1 MNPRAPKQ
9 WSLIKQETITSFE
22 AWRQNL
28 QYILSLDRNFAGFLA
43 DGATWLKKSPGSPL
57 RGLQDDPET
66 VPQASRRTAQQKC
79 THLEL
84 MLGQIANYCPIIS
97 RNTIFKNSTSMNSI
111 WQAIRLHIGFQST
124 GAHFLD
130 FNNITLA
137 PAERPKDLCQRLM
150 SFIEDNLLS
159 ANGNISH
166 HGEVP
171 DPDEEMSPTL
181 ENLVVLTWL
190 RLVHRDLP
198 SLVKQRYGTDLRSK
212 SLASLKPEISQT
224 LDSLLEEIGTNAD
237 AKILRSTASKF
248 SQPPARS
255 PSYNSSQK
263 PGIKT
268 QVKSCPLCKQAGS
281 NDRHFL
287 SQCTYL
293 PAEDRAFL
301 AKARLTS
308 SLDDEDDPT
317 DSVFFCPPETEDV
330 ASPLH
335 STARI
340 VSRRVSTKQ
349 SPHFNAFYRHHAL
362 KLTLD
367 TGAETS
373 MIKASVARNKDAPI
387 VKTSQQALQ
396 ADGVTPLVVVDETHL
411 TLSRAYKILTL
422 DALVVEDLD
431 VDVLAGT
438 PFMITNDIS
447 VRPAKGQV
455 LIQDNEILAYNPE
468 SNASSQAHAVRRT
481 QSYVLRSSAPT
492 TVILPGEYLELD
504 IPPNLDPD
512 CTLAIE
518 ARTDAPSNNC
528 SKVSHLWPQPHIV
541 EAVANRVRI
550 LNNTPEPRTVRR
562 HEHLCQARHTT
573 TVVPTS
579 APDGSHPSPPPPW
592 QKQLTAV

>member
-1 MNPRAPKQ
+1 M
-9 WSLIKQETITSFE
+9 
-22 AWRQNL
+22 
-28 QYILSLDRNFAGFLA
+28 
-43 DGATWLKKSPGSPL
+43 
-57 RGLQDDPET
+57 
-66 VPQASRRTAQQKC
+66 
-79 THLEL
+79 
-84 MLGQIANYCPIIS
+84 
-97 RNTIFKNSTSMNSI
+97 
-111 WQAIRLHIGFQST
+111 
-124 GAHFLD
+124 
-130 FNNITLA
+130 
-137 PAERPKDLCQRLM
+137 
-150 SFIEDNLLS
+150 
-159 ANGNISH
+159 
-166 HGEVP
+166 
-171 DPDEEMSPTL
+171 
-181 ENLVVLTWL
+181 
-190 RLVHRDLP
+190 
-198 SLVKQRYGTDLRSK
+198 
-212 SLASLKPEISQT
+212 
-224 LDSLLEEIGTNAD
+224 
-237 AKILRSTASKF
+237 RSTASKF
-248 SQPPARS
+248 RQPPARS

-263 PGIKT
+263 PGTKP

-287 SQCTYL
+287 NQCTYL

-349 SPHFNAFYRHHAL
+349 SPHFNAFYRHHPL

-373 MIKASVARNKDAPI
+373 MIKASVARNKDVPI

-396 ADGVTPLVVVDETHL
+396 ADGVTPLVVVDEAHL
-411 TLSRAYKILTL
+411 TLSRADKLLTL

-504 IPPNLDPD
+504 IPPNLYPER
-512 CTLAIE
+512 TLAIE
-518 ARTDAPSNNC
+518 PRTDAPSNNC
-528 SKVSHLWPQPHIV
+528 SKVSQLWPQNHIV

-550 LNNTPEPRTVRR
+550 LNNTPKPRTVRR

-579 APDGSHPSPPPPW
+579 PPDGSHPSPPHPGRSNSPQSELFSDAVKVDPDNILPDTIRSQFRQVLQTHDEVFNPTIVGYNGTAGPVQASYLLSSLSASPHRITALATCRPPESV
-592 QKQLTAV
+592 KGLRSFIGAYKVLNRVLPHCSQLVDPLESALTNLQSHDHVKWDERLRQRFIAAQDALNSHKSIVLPRASDQLWIVTDGSVTKRGLGATLYVTRQDHLHLAGFYSSKLRKHQVTWLPCEVEALSIAAAVKHFSTFIIQSKHRACVLNKL